1 MESLLYEIL
10 GRNHSLGNNTA
21 YKRILYK
28 IYSVSYD
35 LIISKVQMQRKK

>member
-10 GRNHSLGNNTA
+10 GKNHSLGNNTA

-28 IYSVSYD
+28 DIFCK
-35 LIISKVQMQRKK
+35 L